1 MRESSFTWG
10 AEHPFL
16 ERLVTEYQRTF
27 EPDVRVKL
35 DLTSVRWMFD
45 NVFCQVGLYVID
57 GAWAVD
63 PRVQPWLEH
72 VRRGDVR
79 SVMNGMEWAQPR

>member
-1 MRESSFTWG
+1 M
-10 AEHPFL
+10 

-27 EPDVRVKL
+27 EPDVRAKL
-35 DLTSVRWMFD
+35 ELTSARWMFD
-45 NVFCQVGLYVID
+45 NVFGQVGLYVID
-57 GAWAVD
+57 GAWAVG

-79 SVMNGMEWAQPR
+79 FVMNGMEWAQPR